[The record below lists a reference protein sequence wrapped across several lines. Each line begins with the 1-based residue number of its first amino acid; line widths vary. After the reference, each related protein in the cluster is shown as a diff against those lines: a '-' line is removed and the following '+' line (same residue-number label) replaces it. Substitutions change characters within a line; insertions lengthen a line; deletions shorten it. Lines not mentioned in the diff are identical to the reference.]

1 MFIRLCDI
9 PRVAG
14 KRAEVLEV
22 VKTIAASIALA
33 VEFAGALIVAYGAAE
48 AVYGSGR
55 AILGERMLRGERK
68 EVWLRFGVWLLLG
81 LEFQLAADVIRT
93 AVSPT
98 WSQIG
103 QLAAIAGIRT
113 FLNFFLERDLE
124 AYEPRDRIAPRRDS
138 RIAA

>member
-1 MFIRLCDI
+1 
-9 PRVAG
+9 
-14 KRAEVLEV
+14 VLGV
-22 VKTIAASIALA
+22 VKTIAASISVA
-33 VEFAGALIVAYGAAE
+33 VEFAGALIVAYGAGE
-48 AVYGSGR
+48 AVYGSAK
-55 AILGERMLRGERK
+55 AIMGGRMLRGERK

-98 WSQIG
+98 WSEIG

-124 AYEPRDRIAPRRDS
+124 AYEPRDKIAPRRDS